1 MNTPPTN
8 PLTNLDDINARV
20 AAAVKAQRNRIRA
33 LTSMALLFGFLAI
46 GASILIVA
54 FYPVMY
60 LPKQKELI
68 RRAEAAA
75 TQAKTET
82 TEESLRRLD
91 KFVGAGIFMTHVIS
105 MGTTIVAAAV
115 GILALGTLVL
125 VLVVV
130 LNRRATLN
138 QINASL
144 AQISIQLK
152 ELQLRDGKRQL

>member
-68 RRAEAAA
+68 KRAEAAA

-91 KFVGAGIFMTHVIS
+91 KFVGAEILMTHVIS

-115 GILALGTLVL
+115 GILALGTVVL

-152 ELQLRDGKRQL
+152 DLQLRDGKRQL